1 MSAAAELSQLL
12 DVCFH
17 KQLKRLAAGRERAL
31 QAEVADVGRA
41 INDIEADLARCRS
54 QASLIK
60 SE

>member
-1 MSAAAELSQLL
+1 M

-31 QAEVADVGRA
+31 QAEDADVGRA
-41 INDIEADLARCRS
+41 IDDIEADLARCRS